1 MGNQTVNEGVV
12 AFLDALGTKGIST
25 RTDPE
30 EYIKSWET
38 FLTDW
43 EQYKK
48 QALENSSSCNV
59 DYDIRA
65 FSDTIIIT
73 IKLNKKDNSTLVI
86 ESDKLL
92 LHCSKLIAPMVINGI
107 FKGIY
112 LRGVMSIGKFYQ
124 TQNSIIGPAVDE
136 AAEWYMNTEWIGVS
150 AAPTAHFILEK
161 LEEIG
166 GEAAEMT
173 KNLFIKYDV
182 PTKINSTEKS
192 WAVNWPKL
200 YKNFPR

>member
-1 MGNQTVNEGVV
+1 
-12 AFLDALGTKGIST
+12 
-25 RTDPE
+25 
-30 EYIKSWET
+30 
-38 FLTDW
+38 
-43 EQYKK
+43 
-48 QALENSSSCNV
+48 
-59 DYDIRA
+59 
-65 FSDTIIIT
+65 
-73 IKLNKKDNSTLVI
+73 
-86 ESDKLL
+86 
-92 LHCSKLIAPMVINGI
+92 
-107 FKGIY
+107 
-112 LRGVMSIGKFYQ
+112 MSIGKFYQ

-136 AAEWYMNTEWIGVS
+136 AAEWYTNTEWIGVS

-200 YKNFPR
+200 YKNFPRQREGMSVKALILNRFAERPVSVSAFPKFSNTLKFIDYVMRSN